1 MSVAN
6 EKSTGTNY
14 TATAAWLILAFIFVP
29 VVLIASRPFGDVSLA
44 AAIACSLI
52 CIGLA
57 RMNWMNFSQLS
68 IASISDRGAGKK

>member
-1 MSVAN
+1 MFVAN
-6 EKSTGTNY
+6 EKFTGTNY
-14 TATAAWLILAFIFVP
+14 TATAAWLILAFIFIP
-29 VVLIASRPFGDVSLA
+29 AVLIASHPFSDVALA

-68 IASISDRGAGKK
+68 IASITDRGAGKK